1 MINNDKNKIIKEI
14 DLIIKDIKLN
24 NSLKAIETI
33 LITYKNR
40 QKKRKNKLII
50 KSSNKRKWKYY

>member
-1 MINNDKNKIIKEI
+1 MINNDKYKIIKEI

-24 NSLKAIETI
+24 NSLKAIETM

>member
-24 NSLKAIETI
+24 NSLKAIETM

>member
-24 NSLKAIETI
+24 NSLKAIETM

-40 QKKRKNKLII
+40 QKKRKNKLMVE
-50 KSSNKRKWKYY
+50 SSNERKWKYY